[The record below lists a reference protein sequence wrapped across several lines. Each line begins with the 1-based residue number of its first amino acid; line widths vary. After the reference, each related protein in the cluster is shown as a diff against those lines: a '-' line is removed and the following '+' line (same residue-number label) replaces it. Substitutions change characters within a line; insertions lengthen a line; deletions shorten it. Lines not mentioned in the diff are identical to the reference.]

1 MGYINFSVDA
11 VGMDDVLKMLDAVD
25 NIPGRAQA
33 ALNEAAQIVLG
44 RERDLAPVRT
54 GELKNDLKIG
64 RRKKSQDRSAVE
76 VGIFYPDSPQA
87 HLVESG
93 HGGPKPAPAQPFMEP
108 AIEMSEADVMDVI
121 MAALTREI

>member
-25 NIPGRAQA
+25 DIPGRAQA

-54 GELKNDLKIG
+54 GELKSDLKIG
-64 RRKKSQDRSAVE
+64 RRKKSRDRNAVE

-93 HGGPKPAPAQPFMEP
+93 HGGPKPAPAHPFMEP